1 VERHSS
7 AGVIVFVRSD
17 DGCRFLLLRSRLT
30 RRPIWEFP
38 KGGIDAG
45 ENAHRAAL
53 RELREETGYAET
65 DIRLLDGFRRSE
77 AYYFTSTRDGERILV
92 RKNVVYFLAEAAHT
106 EVRISSH
113 EASDFAWLPLDEAAR
128 RIRYAAR
135 RQILMAAAA
144 AAGCDGEPTQSDAT
158 LRSREASARSGSD
171 SA

>member
-1 VERHSS
+1 VERHRS
-7 AGVIVFVRSD
+7 AGVIVFVRGD
-17 DGCRFLLLRSRLT
+17 NGCRFLLLRSRLT

-45 ENAHRAAL
+45 ENAHGAAL
-53 RELREETGYAET
+53 RELREETGYGEA

-77 AYYFTSTRDGERILV
+77 AYYFMSTRDGERILV

-113 EASDFAWLPLDEAAR
+113 EASDFAWLTLEEAAR

-144 AAGCDGEPTQSDAT
+144 AAGCNDGASQSEAT
-158 LRSREASARSGSD
+158 SRRRDASARSGSD